1 MAGQSAHLSL
11 EEARKMQIAIQHPQS
26 HSRDHGSGSGKKKGM
41 SHENICTKVKHQ
53 G

>member
-1 MAGQSAHLSL
+1 MAGQSANLSL
-11 EEARKMQIAIQHPQS
+11 EEARKMQIQIQHPQS
-26 HSRDHGSGSGKKKGM
+26 HSKTHGGKEGKKGM

>member
-1 MAGQSAHLSL
+1 MSGQSAALSL
-11 EEARKMQIAIQHPQS
+11 EEARKMQNAIQHPSSQAAP
-26 HSRDHGSGSGKKKGM
+26 GKQGGGKTGI

>member
-1 MAGQSAHLSL
+1 MAGQSANLSL
-11 EEARKMQIAIQHPQS
+11 EEARKMQIAIQK
-26 HSRDHGSGSGKKKGM
+26 SGSHERTHGGGKKTGGM